1 VERKVSSHR
10 MIEIKNISKLYGR
23 FHALDNIDLSVAS
36 NDFVAVLGRN
46 GAGKTTMLKILA
58 TLLKPSNGEVMING
72 HNIRKDSYPI
82 LQQMGMVSHQTYIY
96 SDLTAKENLA
106 FYSKFYDVPSADG
119 KILKLLERVG
129 LAHRA
134 DESVRRFS
142 RGMQQRLSIARAL
155 LHDPKILLLDEP
167 YTGLDQ
173 KASEFLDTILTEYHQ
188 AGNCILI
195 VTHDIERI
203 AGIAKRAV
211 VFDKGK
217 VAWDKPI
224 GNMPAQ
230 QFLQT
235 VKPFMS

>member
-1 VERKVSSHR
+1 MTGSI
-10 MIEIKNISKLYGR
+10 MIEIKNVSKLFGR
-23 FHALDNIDLSVAS
+23 FHALDNIDLNISS
-36 NDFVAVLGRN
+36 NEFVAILGRN
-46 GAGKTTMLKILA
+46 GAGKTTLLKILA
-58 TLLKPSNGEVMING
+58 TLLKPSSGHIHISG
-72 HNIRKDSYPI
+72 HNIRKDSYVV

-106 FYSKFYDVPSADG
+106 FYAKFYDVTNAKD
-119 KILKLLERVG
+119 KIQSLLEKVG
-129 LAHRA
+129 LAHRS

-173 KASEFLDTILTEYHQ
+173 KASEFLDNILLGYHH

-211 VFDKGK
+211 IFDKGK
-217 VAWDKPI
+217 VAWDQPLHNI
-224 GNMPAQ
+224 TPQN
-230 QFLQT
+230 FLQII
-235 VKPFMS
+235 KPFMS

>member
-1 VERKVSSHR
+1 

-23 FHALDNIDLSVAS
+23 FHALDNIDLSITA

-58 TLLKPSNGEVMING
+58 TLLKPSGGDVLIDG
-72 HNIRKDSYPI
+72 HNIRKDSYAV
-82 LQQMGMVSHQTYIY
+82 LQKMGMVSHQTYIY
-96 SDLTAKENLA
+96 GDLTAKENLA
-106 FYSKFYDVPSADG
+106 FYAKFYDVPDANERIGS
-119 KILKLLERVG
+119 LLEKVG

-134 DESVRRFS
+134 DESVRRYS

-155 LHDPKILLLDEP
+155 LHSPKLLLLDEP

-173 KASEFLDTILTEYHQ
+173 KASEFLDNILIEYHKE
-188 AGNCILI
+188 GNCILI

-211 VFDKGK
+211 VFEKGK
-217 VAWDKPI
+217 VAWDRPLGEMPVPEFLKTIKPL
-224 GNMPAQ
+224 MA
-230 QFLQT
+230 
-235 VKPFMS
+235 

>member
-1 VERKVSSHR
+1 

-23 FHALDNIDLSVAS
+23 FHALDNIDLTIGS
-36 NDFVAVLGRN
+36 NDFTAVLGRN

-58 TLLKPSNGEVMING
+58 TLLKPSGGEVLING
-72 HNIRKDSYPI
+72 HNIRKDSYAV

-96 SDLTAKENLA
+96 SDLTAKENLS
-106 FYSKFYDVPSADG
+106 FYSKFYDVPQAG
-119 KILKLLERVG
+119 KKINDLLEKVG

-155 LHDPKILLLDEP
+155 IHDPKVLLLDEP

-173 KASEFLDTILTEYHQ
+173 KASEFLDKILLEYHG

-217 VAWDKPI
+217 VAWDRPLNGI
-224 GNMPAQ
+224 IARD
-230 QFLQT
+230 FVQT

>member
-1 VERKVSSHR
+1 
-10 MIEIKNISKLYGR
+10 MIDISNITKLYGR
-23 FHALDNIDLSVAS
+23 FRALDNLDLKISA
-36 NDFVAVLGRN
+36 NDFVAILGRN
-46 GAGKTTMLKILA
+46 GAGKTTLLKIVA
-58 TLLKPSNGEVMING
+58 TLLKPTGGEVHING
-72 HNIRKDSYPI
+72 HNIRKDSFVI

-96 SDLTAKENLA
+96 SDLTAKENLS
-106 FYSKFYDVPSADG
+106 FYAKFYDVENPAAR
-119 KILKLLERVG
+119 IQNLLEKVG
-129 LAHRA
+129 LAHRS

-155 LHDPKILLLDEP
+155 LHNPRILLLDEP

-173 KASEFLDTILTEYHQ
+173 KACEFLDTILLDYHQ
-188 AGNCILI
+188 AGNCILV

-217 VAWDKPI
+217 VAWDQPLI
-224 GNMPAQ
+224 NLTPQ
-230 QFLQT
+230 NFLQR

>member
-1 VERKVSSHR
+1 
-10 MIEIKNISKLYGR
+10 MIENKNISKLYGR
-23 FHALDNIDLSVAS
+23 FHALDNIDLTIGS
-36 NDFVAVLGRN
+36 NDFTAVLGRN

-58 TLLKPSNGEVMING
+58 TLLKPSGGEVLING
-72 HNIRKDSYPI
+72 HNIRKDSYSV
-82 LQQMGMVSHQTYIY
+82 LRQMGMVSHQTYIY
-96 SDLTAKENLA
+96 NDLTAKENLS
-106 FYSKFYDVPSADG
+106 FYSKFYEVPHAEK
-119 KILKLLERVG
+119 KIPDLLEKVG

-173 KASEFLDTILTEYHQ
+173 KASEFLDNILIEYNG

-211 VFDKGK
+211 IFDKGK
-217 VAWDKPI
+217 VAWDKPLN
-224 GNMPAQ
+224 GMLPKD
-230 QFLQT
+230 FMQT

>member
-1 VERKVSSHR
+1 

-23 FHALDNIDLSVAS
+23 FHALDNIDLTVGSD
-36 NDFVAVLGRN
+36 DFTAVLGRN
-46 GAGKTTMLKILA
+46 GAGKTTLLKILA
-58 TLLKPSNGEVMING
+58 TLLKPSGGEILING
-72 HNIRKDSYPI
+72 HNIRKDSYAV
-82 LQQMGMVSHQTYIY
+82 LKQMGMVSHQTYIY
-96 SDLTAKENLA
+96 SDLTAKENLS
-106 FYSKFYDVPSADG
+106 FYSKFYDVPHAEK
-119 KILKLLERVG
+119 KINDLLEKVG

-155 LHDPKILLLDEP
+155 IHDPKILLLDEP

-173 KASEFLDTILTEYHQ
+173 KASEFLDHILLEYHGK
-188 AGNCILI
+188 GNCILI

-217 VAWDKPI
+217 VAWDRPLNGI
-224 GNMPAQ
+224 PARD
-230 QFLQT
+230 FVQT